1 MENDTKNWVNIPNC
15 LTIFRLLLIPVFLIA
30 YYQLPEKRYVSLI
43 VFATASFT
51 DMLDGYLA
59 RKWHQ
64 ITSFGKLCDP
74 LADKVMVL
82 SLLFCMA
89 DGGYLAEEKYA
100 SLNWVILL
108 VMLLKEL
115 LMMCGALFMLKS
127 GVVVQANLFGKA
139 ATVLFVTGIILVF
152 PWHSLEGMRTVGHY
166 VIFAAVCMSLLAMV
180 VYTFSSVKKLKTAKM
195 N

>member
-127 GVVVQANLFGKA
+127 GVV
-139 ATVLFVTGIILVF
+139 
-152 PWHSLEGMRTVGHY
+152 GHY

-180 VYTFSSVKKLKTAKM
+180 VYTISSVKKLKTAKM

>member
-64 ITSFGKLCDP
+64 ITSFG
-74 LADKVMVL
+74 
-82 SLLFCMA
+82 
-89 DGGYLAEEKYA
+89 
-100 SLNWVILL
+100 
-108 VMLLKEL
+108 
-115 LMMCGALFMLKS
+115 
-127 GVVVQANLFGKA
+127 
-139 ATVLFVTGIILVF
+139 
-152 PWHSLEGMRTVGHY
+152 
-166 VIFAAVCMSLLAMV
+166 
-180 VYTFSSVKKLKTAKM
+180 
-195 N
+195 